1 MSTILV
7 IDDEKSMRDFLAIM
21 LKKEGYQVQLA
32 ENGRTGLNAINKNV
46 FDVIISDIRLPDLDG
61 LELLRQTKKISPDT
75 DFILITAYAS
85 TETAVEAVKIGAAD
99 YIYKPFDIEEMKI
112 IINRCISK
120 KKLERENV
128 YLKKTVERQF
138 QFENIIGHSPKMQNI
153 FDLIRKISNTN
164 STILITGESGTGKG
178 ILAKAIHYNS
188 LRKDHS
194 FISINCGAMPESL
207 LESELFGH
215 VKGSFT
221 GAVHNKKGLFE
232 VADKGTLLLD
242 EIGETSQ
249 AMQVK
254 LLQALQEKTIR
265 PVGGTEEIAV
275 DVRVIAATNQDLQR
289 GVQEA
294 RFREDLYYRINVI
307 PIKIPPLRE
316 RKEDTHPLAEGFLR
330 KFAKEMNKNITR
342 ISPEA
347 MKCLENYDWPG
358 NVRELENAVE
368 RAIALEVSDVI
379 TVESLPEKVSRLP
392 QRGEIDALR
401 LPQDGIDLE
410 GHIEQIRKE
419 ILIEALRRSKGVQKE
434 AAKFVGMSFRSF
446 RYYAKKYRLTKTMAL
461 R

>member
-21 LKKEGYQVQLA
+21 LKKEGYQVTLA
-32 ENGRTGLNAINKNV
+32 ENGKTALNAINKNV
-46 FDVIISDIRLPDLDG
+46 FDLIISDIRLPDSDG
-61 LELLRQTKKISPDT
+61 LELLRQSKKISPDT

-112 IINRCISK
+112 IIHRCFSK

-128 YLKKTVERQF
+128 YLKKSVERQF

-188 LRKDHS
+188 LRKDNS

-249 AMQVK
+249 GHAGKAFASV
-254 LLQALQEKTIR
+254 ARENDPACWR
-265 PVGGTEEIAV
+265 H
-275 DVRVIAATNQDLQR
+275 R
-289 GVQEA
+289 G
-294 RFREDLYYRINVI
+294 N
-307 PIKIPPLRE
+307 
-316 RKEDTHPLAEGFLR
+316 
-330 KFAKEMNKNITR
+330 
-342 ISPEA
+342 S
-347 MKCLENYDWPG
+347 C
-358 NVRELENAVE
+358 
-368 RAIALEVSDVI
+368 
-379 TVESLPEKVSRLP
+379 
-392 QRGEIDALR
+392 
-401 LPQDGIDLE
+401 
-410 GHIEQIRKE
+410 
-419 ILIEALRRSKGVQKE
+419 
-434 AAKFVGMSFRSF
+434 
-446 RYYAKKYRLTKTMAL
+446 
-461 R
+461 

>member
-32 ENGRTGLNAINKNV
+32 ENGKTGLNAINKNV
-46 FDVIISDIRLPDLDG
+46 FDVIISDIRLPDIDG

-112 IINRCISK
+112 IIHRCISK

-249 AMQVK
+249 GMQVK

-265 PVGGTEEIAV
+265 PVGGTEEIPV

-289 GVQEA
+289 AVQEG
-294 RFREDLYYRINVI
+294 RFREDLFYRINVI

-316 RKEDTHPLAEGFLR
+316 RKEDAHPLAEGFLR

-342 ISPEA
+342 ISP
-347 MKCLENYDWPG
+347 
-358 NVRELENAVE
+358 
-368 RAIALEVSDVI
+368 
-379 TVESLPEKVSRLP
+379 
-392 QRGEIDALR
+392 
-401 LPQDGIDLE
+401 
-410 GHIEQIRKE
+410 
-419 ILIEALRRSKGVQKE
+419 
-434 AAKFVGMSFRSF
+434 
-446 RYYAKKYRLTKTMAL
+446 
-461 R
+461 

>member
-21 LKKEGYQVQLA
+21 LKKEGYQVTLA
-32 ENGRTGLNAINKNV
+32 ENGKTALNAINKNV
-46 FDVIISDIRLPDLDG
+46 FDVIISDIRLPDSDG
-61 LELLRQTKKISPDT
+61 LELLRQSKKISPDT

-128 YLKKTVERQF
+128 YLKKSVERQF

-249 AMQVK
+249 SMQVK

-265 PVGGTEEIAV
+265 PVGGTEEIPV
-275 DVRVIAATNQDLQR
+275 DVRVI
-289 GVQEA
+289 
-294 RFREDLYYRINVI
+294 
-307 PIKIPPLRE
+307 
-316 RKEDTHPLAEGFLR
+316 
-330 KFAKEMNKNITR
+330 
-342 ISPEA
+342 
-347 MKCLENYDWPG
+347 
-358 NVRELENAVE
+358 
-368 RAIALEVSDVI
+368 
-379 TVESLPEKVSRLP
+379 
-392 QRGEIDALR
+392 
-401 LPQDGIDLE
+401 
-410 GHIEQIRKE
+410 
-419 ILIEALRRSKGVQKE
+419 
-434 AAKFVGMSFRSF
+434 
-446 RYYAKKYRLTKTMAL
+446 
-461 R
+461 